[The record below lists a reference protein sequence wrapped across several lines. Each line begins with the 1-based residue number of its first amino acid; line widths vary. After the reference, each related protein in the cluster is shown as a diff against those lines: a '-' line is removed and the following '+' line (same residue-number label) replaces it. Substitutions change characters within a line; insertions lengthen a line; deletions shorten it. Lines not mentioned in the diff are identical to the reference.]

1 MTHIQIPADDVLN
14 PMPSTNRSAPPI
26 QPSAP
31 PRRPRPHPSS
41 GFVLISRW
49 RIGCD
54 ANAVWDLLT
63 QLEAWP
69 QWWPQVIQ
77 ARVVHQAPIGASG
90 TRVILTWRTLLGY
103 RLKIDVENTRRQ
115 RDADGHCEIEGR
127 SAGDLVGYGLWVI
140 EPLPRSAGSG
150 PAEVDVTYR
159 YEVELNKGWMRLL
172 APLLRR
178 LFAWNHFAV
187 MRAGAGGMAKRLNCG
202 SSRPVNWTAGRH

>member
-1 MTHIQIPADDVLN
+1 MPADGVFN
-14 PMPSTNRSAPPI
+14 PMPSTNRSAQPNPPP
-26 QPSAP
+26 QS
-31 PRRPRPHPSS
+31 PRRARAHHST

-49 RIGCD
+49 RMGCD
-54 ANAVWDLLT
+54 SNAVWDLLT
-63 QLEAWP
+63 RLEAWP
-69 QWWPQVIQ
+69 QWWPQVTQ
-77 ARVVHQAPIGASG
+77 ARVVHQAPLGESG

-103 RLKIDVENTRRQ
+103 GLKIDVVNTRRQ

-127 SAGDLVGYGLWVI
+127 SAGDLLGYGLWVI
-140 EPLPRSAGSG
+140 EPLPCGAGSG

-172 APLLRR
+172 APLLRH

-187 MRAGAGGMAKRLNCG
+187 MRSGAGGMAKRLGCS